1 MSVLLIENLSH
12 QNGEKILYKNATLRI
27 NKGEHVALLGA
38 NGTGKT
44 TLLNLI
50 SEKDVP
56 NNGTIELHP
65 KINLGYLDQ
74 HQEVDMDQTVEAY
87 LKDAFAPLYIIEDKI
102 NKIYEQM
109 AFEYNEDDLVKAL
122 ALQEELTLK
131 GFDQIDKT
139 VGNLVFGLGI
149 EQDNLAKKLG
159 ELSGG
164 QRGKVLLAKLLLK
177 NDDFILL
184 DEPTNYLDIEQV
196 QWLANFLKQYKHAF
210 LLVSHDNDFIN
221 QTVDIIYAIEDQQI
235 NRYVGNYE
243 KYLEL
248 SALRKEQ
255 YDKAREAQQGKIAK
269 LEEYINKNKARASTA
284 KSAQSRVKQLEKI
297 DVMAERHEVGKPT
310 MTFKYKRPA
319 SSVTAQAENLMIGYD
334 FPLLKK
340 ALNFELRE
348 GEKAIVKGYNGI
360 GKTTFLKTLA
370 GELKPISGTVEIG
383 NGVKVA
389 FFHQVENLDDYTPI
403 TYLKSEHPQ
412 MLDNEI
418 RAVIGRFGVK
428 SNLMNNK
435 IGMLSG
441 GEQTKVRLASLSLE
455 PSSLLI
461 LDEPTNHLD
470 VLAKEALLEAIQTF
484 QGTVLLTTHD
494 INFETNWADKVLD
507 FETLTA

>member
-1 MSVLLIENLSH
+1 
-12 QNGEKILYKNATLRI
+12 
-27 NKGEHVALLGA
+27 VALLGA

-109 AFEYNEDDLVKAL
+109 AVEYNEDDLVKAL

-196 QWLANFLKQYKHAF
+196 Q
-210 LLVSHDNDFIN
+210 
-221 QTVDIIYAIEDQQI
+221 
-235 NRYVGNYE
+235 
-243 KYLEL
+243 
-248 SALRKEQ
+248 
-255 YDKAREAQQGKIAK
+255 
-269 LEEYINKNKARASTA
+269 
-284 KSAQSRVKQLEKI
+284 
-297 DVMAERHEVGKPT
+297 
-310 MTFKYKRPA
+310 
-319 SSVTAQAENLMIGYD
+319 
-334 FPLLKK
+334 
-340 ALNFELRE
+340 
-348 GEKAIVKGYNGI
+348 
-360 GKTTFLKTLA
+360 
-370 GELKPISGTVEIG
+370 
-383 NGVKVA
+383 
-389 FFHQVENLDDYTPI
+389 
-403 TYLKSEHPQ
+403 
-412 MLDNEI
+412 
-418 RAVIGRFGVK
+418 
-428 SNLMNNK
+428 
-435 IGMLSG
+435 
-441 GEQTKVRLASLSLE
+441 
-455 PSSLLI
+455 
-461 LDEPTNHLD
+461 
-470 VLAKEALLEAIQTF
+470 
-484 QGTVLLTTHD
+484 
-494 INFETNWADKVLD
+494 
-507 FETLTA
+507 